1 MTSTGIANIL
11 MPTATVAN
19 AKQTS
24 AKDASGGDFRQMM
37 QMQKSSAIAPQ
48 VAQSADN
55 AGKIERAPQM
65 ENKRSDVPLAKQ
77 DDKGMVQTKDVGD
90 KTDAFAKDVKDAIK
104 DELDVTDEQ
113 IEKAMEDLGLQFLDL
128 TDQSNLAALV
138 AKLSGSEDSA
148 SLLVSD
154 AFPQIVL
161 KVNDLA
167 GGLEENLGI
176 SMQNLQEMVDSVT
189 TDFEEVEARAEWN
202 EPAGETEEPE
212 RTEETMQKTENV
224 KDSVVAEEVTEQ
236 VEIPKEESIKS
247 AKTDETDKLVTA
259 EVEDAT
265 TEKQTDQGQEDATD
279 QDTDAFLKQ
288 QTKTEIYPTQ
298 DLTPMQAESPI
309 TEFATH
315 MEPTVELPTGESV
328 SVQSIIDQIVEA
340 SRTTM
345 DGDKTTVEMLLHPE
359 GLGKVL
365 MEVTEENGQVK
376 AHIYTQN
383 EQVKEALENQMF
395 QLKEQ
400 MNQSQTKIQS
410 VEISV
415 GTHEFERNL
424 EAGQQEQEQG
434 QKGQDQ
440 RPRKL
445 RNLNMNDLDDL
456 QGLMTQEEELVAKM
470 MRERGNTL
478 NYTA

>member
-11 MPTATVAN
+11 MPTDTVAN

-24 AKDASGGDFRQMM
+24 VKDASGGDFRQMM

-48 VAQSADN
+48 VVQIADN

-65 ENKRSDVPLAKQ
+65 ENKRSDVSLAKQ
-77 DDKGMVQTKDVGD
+77 DDKGMAQTKDVKD

-138 AKLSGSEDSA
+138 TKLSGSEDSA

-167 GGLEENLGI
+167 GGLQEDLGI
-176 SMQNLQEMVDSVT
+176 SMEDLQQMAELVT
-189 TDFEEVEARAEWN
+189 TDVEEAGTTDN
-202 EPAGETEEPE
+202 LHEPAKATEG
-212 RTEETMQKTENV
+212 TEETMQKTEDV
-224 KDSVVAEEVTEQ
+224 KDTVVAEEATEQ
-236 VEIPKEESIKS
+236 VEIPTEETIEPT
-247 AKTDETDKLVTA
+247 KTDETDELVTA
-259 EVEDAT
+259 GSKDVT

-288 QTKTEIYPTQ
+288 QTKTEIHPTQ

-309 TEFATH
+309 TEFASH

-365 MEVTEENGQVK
+365 MEVTEENGQVR

-400 MNQSQTKIQS
+400 MNQSQTKVQS

-424 EAGQQEQEQG
+424 EAGQQNQEQG
-434 QKGQDQ
+434 QEGQNQ
-440 RPRKL
+440 RPKKM

-456 QGLMTQEEELVAKM
+456 QGLMTQEEELVTKM
-470 MRERGNTL
+470 MRDQGNTV

>member
-48 VAQSADN
+48 VVQSADN

-65 ENKRSDVPLAKQ
+65 ENKRSDVSLAKQ
-77 DDKGMVQTKDVGD
+77 DDKGMAQTKDVKD

-138 AKLSGSEDSA
+138 TKLSGSEDSA

-167 GGLEENLGI
+167 GGLQEDLGI
-176 SMQNLQEMVDSVT
+176 SMEDLQQMAELVT
-189 TDFEEVEARAEWN
+189 TDVEEAGTTDN
-202 EPAGETEEPE
+202 LHEPAKATEG
-212 RTEETMQKTENV
+212 TEETMQKTEDV
-224 KDSVVAEEVTEQ
+224 KDTVVAEEATEQ
-236 VEIPKEESIKS
+236 VEIPTEETIEPT
-247 AKTDETDKLVTA
+247 KTDETDELVTA
-259 EVEDAT
+259 GSKDVT

-288 QTKTEIYPTQ
+288 QTKTEIHPTQ

-309 TEFATH
+309 TEFASH

-365 MEVTEENGQVK
+365 MEVTEENGQVR

-400 MNQSQTKIQS
+400 MNQSQIKVQS

-424 EAGQQEQEQG
+424 EAGQQNQEQG
-434 QKGQDQ
+434 QEGQNQ
-440 RPRKL
+440 RPKKM

-456 QGLMTQEEELVAKM
+456 QGLMTQEEELVTKM
-470 MRERGNTL
+470 MRDQGNTV

>member
-1 MTSTGIANIL
+1 MTSTGIANVL

-48 VAQSADN
+48 VVQSADN

-65 ENKRSDVPLAKQ
+65 ENKRSDVSLAKQ
-77 DDKGMVQTKDVGD
+77 DDKGMVQTKDVKD

-138 AKLSGSEDSA
+138 TRLSGSEDSA

-167 GGLEENLGI
+167 GGLQEDLGI
-176 SMQNLQEMVDSVT
+176 SMEDLQKMAELVT
-189 TDFEEVEARAEWN
+189 TDVEE
-202 EPAGETEEPE
+202 AGTTDNLYESAKATEV
-212 RTEETMQKTENV
+212 TEETMQKTEDV
-224 KDSVVAEEVTEQ
+224 KDTVVAEEATEQ
-236 VEIPKEESIKS
+236 VEIPTEETIEPT
-247 AKTDETDKLVTA
+247 KTDETDELVTA
-259 EVEDAT
+259 GSKDVT

-288 QTKTEIYPTQ
+288 QTKTEIHPTQ

-309 TEFATH
+309 TEFASH

-365 MEVTEENGQVK
+365 MEVTEENGQVR

-400 MNQSQTKIQS
+400 MNQSQTKVQS

-424 EAGQQEQEQG
+424 EAGQQNQEQG
-434 QKGQDQ
+434 QEGQNQ
-440 RPRKL
+440 RPKKM

-456 QGLMTQEEELVAKM
+456 QGLMTQEEELVTKM
-470 MRERGNTL
+470 MRDQGNTV

>member
-48 VAQSADN
+48 VVQSADN

-65 ENKRSDVPLAKQ
+65 ENKRSDVSLAKQ
-77 DDKGMVQTKDVGD
+77 DDKGMAQTKDVKD

-128 TDQSNLAALV
+128 TDQSNLATLV
-138 AKLSGSEDSA
+138 TKLSGSEDSA

-167 GGLEENLGI
+167 GGLQEDLGI
-176 SMQNLQEMVDSVT
+176 SMEDLQQMAELVT
-189 TDFEEVEARAEWN
+189 TDVEEAGTTDN
-202 EPAGETEEPE
+202 LHEPAKATEG
-212 RTEETMQKTENV
+212 TEETMQKTEDV
-224 KDSVVAEEVTEQ
+224 KDTVVAEEATEQ
-236 VEIPKEESIKS
+236 VEIPTEETIEPT
-247 AKTDETDKLVTA
+247 KTDETDELVTA
-259 EVEDAT
+259 GSKDVT

-288 QTKTEIYPTQ
+288 QTKTEIHPTQ

-309 TEFATH
+309 TEFASH

-365 MEVTEENGQVK
+365 MEVTEENGQVR

-400 MNQSQTKIQS
+400 MNQSQTKVQS

-424 EAGQQEQEQG
+424 EAGQQNQEQG
-434 QKGQDQ
+434 QEGQNQ
-440 RPRKL
+440 RPKKM

-456 QGLMTQEEELVAKM
+456 QGLMTQEEELVTKM
-470 MRERGNTL
+470 MRDQGNTV

>member
-48 VAQSADN
+48 VVQSAGN

-65 ENKRSDVPLAKQ
+65 ENKRSDVSLAKQ
-77 DDKGMVQTKDVGD
+77 DDKGMAQTKDVKD
-90 KTDAFAKDVKDAIK
+90 KTDAFEKDVKDAIK
-104 DELDVTDEQ
+104 DELDVKDEQ

-138 AKLSGSEDSA
+138 TKLSGSEDSA

-167 GGLEENLGI
+167 GGLQEDLGI
-176 SMQNLQEMVDSVT
+176 SMEDLQKMAELVT
-189 TDFEEVEARAEWN
+189 TDVEE
-202 EPAGETEEPE
+202 AGTTDNLYESAKATEV
-212 RTEETMQKTENV
+212 TEETMQKTEDV
-224 KDSVVAEEVTEQ
+224 KDTVVAEEATEQ
-236 VEIPKEESIKS
+236 VEIPTEETIEPT
-247 AKTDETDKLVTA
+247 KTDETDELVTA
-259 EVEDAT
+259 GSKDVT

-288 QTKTEIYPTQ
+288 QTKTEIHPTQ

-309 TEFATH
+309 TEFASH

-365 MEVTEENGQVK
+365 MEVTEENGQVR

-400 MNQSQTKIQS
+400 MNQSQTKVQS

-424 EAGQQEQEQG
+424 EAGQQNQEQG
-434 QKGQDQ
+434 QEGQNQ
-440 RPRKL
+440 RPKKM

-456 QGLMTQEEELVAKM
+456 QGLMTQEEELVTKM
-470 MRERGNTL
+470 MRDQGNTV

>member
-1 MTSTGIANIL
+1 MTSTGIANVL
-11 MPTATVAN
+11 MPMATVAN

-48 VAQSADN
+48 VVQSADN

-65 ENKRSDVPLAKQ
+65 ENKRSDVSLAKQ
-77 DDKGMVQTKDVGD
+77 GDKGMAQTEDVKD

-138 AKLSGSEDSA
+138 TKLSGSEDSA

-167 GGLEENLGI
+167 GGLQEDLGI
-176 SMQNLQEMVDSVT
+176 SMEDLQQMAELVT
-189 TDFEEVEARAEWN
+189 TDVEEAGTTDN
-202 EPAGETEEPE
+202 LHEPAKATEG
-212 RTEETMQKTENV
+212 TEETMQKTEDV
-224 KDSVVAEEVTEQ
+224 KDTVVAEEATEQ
-236 VEIPKEESIKS
+236 VEIPTEDTIEPT
-247 AKTDETDKLVTA
+247 KTDETDELVT
-259 EVEDAT
+259 VGSKDVT

-288 QTKTEIYPTQ
+288 QTKTEIHPTQ

-309 TEFATH
+309 TEFASH

-400 MNQSQTKIQS
+400 MNQSQTKVQS

-424 EAGQQEQEQG
+424 EAGQQNQEQG
-434 QKGQDQ
+434 QEGQNQ
-440 RPRKL
+440 RPKKM

-456 QGLMTQEEELVAKM
+456 QGLMTQEEELVTKM
-470 MRERGNTL
+470 MRDQGNTV

>member
-1 MTSTGIANIL
+1 MTSTGIANVL
-11 MPTATVAN
+11 MPMATVAN

-48 VAQSADN
+48 VVQSADN

-65 ENKRSDVPLAKQ
+65 ENKRSDVSLAKQ
-77 DDKGMVQTKDVGD
+77 DDKGMAQTKDVKD

-138 AKLSGSEDSA
+138 TKLSGSEDSA

-167 GGLEENLGI
+167 GGLQEDLGI
-176 SMQNLQEMVDSVT
+176 SMEDLQQMAELVT
-189 TDFEEVEARAEWN
+189 TDVEE
-202 EPAGETEEPE
+202 AGTTDNLYESAKATEV
-212 RTEETMQKTENV
+212 TEETMQKTEDV
-224 KDSVVAEEVTEQ
+224 KDTVVAEEATEQ
-236 VEIPKEESIKS
+236 VEIPTEETIEPT
-247 AKTDETDKLVTA
+247 KTDETDELVTA
-259 EVEDAT
+259 GSKDVT
-265 TEKQTDQGQEDATD
+265 IEKQTDQGQEDATD

-288 QTKTEIYPTQ
+288 QTKTEIHPTQ

-309 TEFATH
+309 TEFASH

-400 MNQSQTKIQS
+400 MNQSQTKVQS

-424 EAGQQEQEQG
+424 EAGQQNQEQG
-434 QKGQDQ
+434 QEGQNQ
-440 RPRKL
+440 RPKKM

-456 QGLMTQEEELVAKM
+456 QGLMTQEEELVTKM
-470 MRERGNTL
+470 MRDQGNTV

>member
-48 VAQSADN
+48 VVQSADN

-65 ENKRSDVPLAKQ
+65 ENKRSDVSLAKQ
-77 DDKGMVQTKDVGD
+77 DDKGMTQTKDVKD

-138 AKLSGSEDSA
+138 TKLSGSEDSA

-167 GGLEENLGI
+167 GGLQEDLGI
-176 SMQNLQEMVDSVT
+176 SMEDLQQMAELVT
-189 TDFEEVEARAEWN
+189 TDVEEAGTTDN
-202 EPAGETEEPE
+202 LYEPAKATEG
-212 RTEETMQKTENV
+212 TEETMQKTEDV
-224 KDSVVAEEVTEQ
+224 KDTVVAEEATDQ
-236 VEIPKEESIKS
+236 VEISTEETIEPTK
-247 AKTDETDKLVTA
+247 KDETDELVTA
-259 EVEDAT
+259 GSKDVT

-288 QTKTEIYPTQ
+288 QTKTEIHPTQ

-309 TEFATH
+309 TEFASH
-315 MEPTVELPTGESV
+315 MEPTVELPTGESI

-400 MNQSQTKIQS
+400 MNQSQTKVQS

-424 EAGQQEQEQG
+424 EAGQQNQEQEEQN
-434 QKGQDQ
+434 Q
-440 RPRKL
+440 RPRKM

-456 QGLMTQEEELVAKM
+456 QGLMTQEEELVTKM
-470 MRERGNTL
+470 MRDQGNTV

>member
-48 VAQSADN
+48 VVQSADN

-65 ENKRSDVPLAKQ
+65 ENKRSDVSLAKQ
-77 DDKGMVQTKDVGD
+77 DDKGMAQTKDVKD

-138 AKLSGSEDSA
+138 TKLSGSEDSA

-167 GGLEENLGI
+167 GGLQEDLGI
-176 SMQNLQEMVDSVT
+176 SMEDLQQMAELVT
-189 TDFEEVEARAEWN
+189 TDVEEAGTTDN
-202 EPAGETEEPE
+202 LHEPAKATEG
-212 RTEETMQKTENV
+212 TEETMQKTEDV
-224 KDSVVAEEVTEQ
+224 KDTVVAEEATEQ
-236 VEIPKEESIKS
+236 VEIPTEETIEPT
-247 AKTDETDKLVTA
+247 KTDETDELVTA
-259 EVEDAT
+259 GSKDVT

-288 QTKTEIYPTQ
+288 QTKTEIHPTQ

-309 TEFATH
+309 TEFASH

-365 MEVTEENGQVK
+365 MEVTEENGQVR

-400 MNQSQTKIQS
+400 MNQSQTKVQS

-424 EAGQQEQEQG
+424 EAGQQNQEQEQEG
-434 QKGQDQ
+434 QNQ
-440 RPRKL
+440 RPKKM

-456 QGLMTQEEELVAKM
+456 QGLMTQEEELVTKM
-470 MRERGNTL
+470 MRDQGNTV

>member
-1 MTSTGIANIL
+1 MTSTGIANVL

-48 VAQSADN
+48 VVQSADN

-65 ENKRSDVPLAKQ
+65 ENKRSDVSLAKQ
-77 DDKGMVQTKDVGD
+77 DDKGMAQTKDIKD

-138 AKLSGSEDSA
+138 TKLSGSEDSA

-167 GGLEENLGI
+167 GGLQEDLGI
-176 SMQNLQEMVDSVT
+176 SMEDLQQMAELVT
-189 TDFEEVEARAEWN
+189 TDVEEAGTTDN
-202 EPAGETEEPE
+202 LHEPAKATEG
-212 RTEETMQKTENV
+212 TEETMQKTEDV
-224 KDSVVAEEVTEQ
+224 KDTVVAEEATEK
-236 VEIPKEESIKS
+236 VEIPTEETIEPT
-247 AKTDETDKLVTA
+247 KTDETDELVTA
-259 EVEDAT
+259 GSKDVT

-288 QTKTEIYPTQ
+288 QTKTEIHPTQ

-309 TEFATH
+309 TEFASH

-400 MNQSQTKIQS
+400 MNQSQTKVQS

-424 EAGQQEQEQG
+424 EAGQQNQEQG
-434 QKGQDQ
+434 QEGQNQ
-440 RPRKL
+440 RPKRM

-456 QGLMTQEEELVAKM
+456 QGLMTQEEELVTKM
-470 MRERGNTL
+470 MRDQGNTV

>member
-48 VAQSADN
+48 VVQSADN

-65 ENKRSDVPLAKQ
+65 ENKRSDVSLAKQ
-77 DDKGMVQTKDVGD
+77 DDKGMAQTKDVKD

-138 AKLSGSEDSA
+138 TKLSGSEDSA

-167 GGLEENLGI
+167 GGLQEDLGI
-176 SMQNLQEMVDSVT
+176 SMEDLQQMAELVT
-189 TDFEEVEARAEWN
+189 TDVEEAGTTDN
-202 EPAGETEEPE
+202 LHEPAKATEG
-212 RTEETMQKTENV
+212 TEETMQKTEDV
-224 KDSVVAEEVTEQ
+224 KDTVVAEEATEQ
-236 VEIPKEESIKS
+236 VEIPTEETIEPT
-247 AKTDETDKLVTA
+247 KTDETDELVA
-259 EVEDAT
+259 AGSKDVT

-288 QTKTEIYPTQ
+288 QTKTEIHPTQ

-309 TEFATH
+309 TEFASH

-365 MEVTEENGQVK
+365 MEVTEENGQVR

-400 MNQSQTKIQS
+400 MNQSQTKVQS

-424 EAGQQEQEQG
+424 EAGQQNQEQG
-434 QKGQDQ
+434 QEGQNQ
-440 RPRKL
+440 RPKKM

-456 QGLMTQEEELVAKM
+456 QGLMTQEEELVTKM
-470 MRERGNTL
+470 MRDQGNTV

>member
-48 VAQSADN
+48 VVQSADN

-65 ENKRSDVPLAKQ
+65 ENKRSDVSLAKQ
-77 DDKGMVQTKDVGD
+77 DDKGMAQTKDVKD

-128 TDQSNLAALV
+128 TDQSSLAALV
-138 AKLSGSEDSA
+138 TKLSGSEDSA

-167 GGLEENLGI
+167 GGLQEDLGI
-176 SMQNLQEMVDSVT
+176 SMEDLQQMAELVT
-189 TDFEEVEARAEWN
+189 TDVEEAGTTDN
-202 EPAGETEEPE
+202 LHEPAKATEG
-212 RTEETMQKTENV
+212 TEETMQKTEDV
-224 KDSVVAEEVTEQ
+224 KDTVVAEEATEQ
-236 VEIPKEESIKS
+236 VEIPTEETIEPT
-247 AKTDETDKLVTA
+247 KTDETDELVTA
-259 EVEDAT
+259 GSKDVT

-288 QTKTEIYPTQ
+288 QTKTEIHPTQ

-309 TEFATH
+309 TEFASH

-365 MEVTEENGQVK
+365 MEVTEENGQVR

-400 MNQSQTKIQS
+400 MNQSQTKVQS

-424 EAGQQEQEQG
+424 EAGQQNQEQG
-434 QKGQDQ
+434 QEGQNQ
-440 RPRKL
+440 RPKKM

-456 QGLMTQEEELVAKM
+456 QGLMTQEEELVTKM
-470 MRERGNTL
+470 MRDQGNTV

>member
-37 QMQKSSAIAPQ
+37 QMQKSSAMAPQ
-48 VAQSADN
+48 VVQSADN
-55 AGKIERAPQM
+55 AGKIGRAPQM
-65 ENKRSDVPLAKQ
+65 ENKRSDVSLAKQ
-77 DDKGMVQTKDVGD
+77 DDKSITQTKDVKD

-138 AKLSGSEDSA
+138 TKLSGSEDSA

-167 GGLEENLGI
+167 GGLQEDLGI
-176 SMQNLQEMVDSVT
+176 SMEDLQQMAELVT
-189 TDFEEVEARAEWN
+189 TDVEEAGTTDN
-202 EPAGETEEPE
+202 LYEPAKATEG
-212 RTEETMQKTENV
+212 TEETMQKTEDV
-224 KDSVVAEEVTEQ
+224 KDTVVAEEATDQ
-236 VEIPKEESIKS
+236 VEIPTEETIEPTK
-247 AKTDETDKLVTA
+247 KDETDELVTA
-259 EVEDAT
+259 GSKDVT

-288 QTKTEIYPTQ
+288 QTKTEIHPTQ

-309 TEFATH
+309 TEFASH

-400 MNQSQTKIQS
+400 MNQSQTKVQS

-424 EAGQQEQEQG
+424 EAGQQNQEQEEQN
-434 QKGQDQ
+434 Q
-440 RPRKL
+440 RPRKM

-456 QGLMTQEEELVAKM
+456 QGLMTQEEELVTKM
-470 MRERGNTL
+470 MRDQGNTV

>member
-48 VAQSADN
+48 VVQSADN

-65 ENKRSDVPLAKQ
+65 ENKRSDVSLAKQ
-77 DDKGMVQTKDVGD
+77 DDKGMVQTKDVKD

-138 AKLSGSEDSA
+138 TKLSGSEDSA

-167 GGLEENLGI
+167 GGLQEDLGI
-176 SMQNLQEMVDSVT
+176 SMEDLQQMAELVT
-189 TDFEEVEARAEWN
+189 TDVEEAGTTDN
-202 EPAGETEEPE
+202 LHEPAKATEG
-212 RTEETMQKTENV
+212 TEETMQKTEDV
-224 KDSVVAEEVTEQ
+224 KDTVVAEEATEQ
-236 VEIPKEESIKS
+236 VEIPTEETIEPT
-247 AKTDETDKLVTA
+247 KTDETDELVTA
-259 EVEDAT
+259 GSKDVT

-288 QTKTEIYPTQ
+288 QTKTEIHPTK

-309 TEFATH
+309 TAFASH
-315 MEPTVELPTGESV
+315 MEPTVELPTGEYV

-345 DGDKTTVEMLLHPE
+345 EGDKTTVEMLLHPE

-400 MNQSQTKIQS
+400 MNQSQTKVQS

-424 EAGQQEQEQG
+424 EAGQQNQEQG
-434 QKGQDQ
+434 QEGQNQ
-440 RPRKL
+440 RPKKM

-456 QGLMTQEEELVAKM
+456 QGLMTQEEELVTKM
-470 MRERGNTL
+470 MRDQGNTV

>member
-48 VAQSADN
+48 VVQSAGN

-65 ENKRSDVPLAKQ
+65 ENKRSDVSLAKQ
-77 DDKGMVQTKDVGD
+77 DDKGMAQTKDVKD

-138 AKLSGSEDSA
+138 TKLSGSEDSA

-167 GGLEENLGI
+167 GGLQEDLGI
-176 SMQNLQEMVDSVT
+176 SMEDLQQMAELVT
-189 TDFEEVEARAEWN
+189 TDVEEAGTTDN
-202 EPAGETEEPE
+202 LHEPAKATEG
-212 RTEETMQKTENV
+212 TEETMQKTEDV
-224 KDSVVAEEVTEQ
+224 KDTVVAEEATEQ
-236 VEIPKEESIKS
+236 VEIPTEETIEPT
-247 AKTDETDKLVTA
+247 KTDETDELVTA
-259 EVEDAT
+259 GSKDVT

-288 QTKTEIYPTQ
+288 QTKTEIHPTQ

-309 TEFATH
+309 TEFASH

-345 DGDKTTVEMLLHPE
+345 EGDKTTVEMLLHPE

-365 MEVTEENGQVK
+365 MEVTEENGQVR

-400 MNQSQTKIQS
+400 MNQSQTKVQS

-424 EAGQQEQEQG
+424 EAGQQNQEQG
-434 QKGQDQ
+434 QEGQNQ
-440 RPRKL
+440 RPKKM

-456 QGLMTQEEELVAKM
+456 QGLMTQEEELVTKM
-470 MRERGNTL
+470 MRDQGNTV

>member
-37 QMQKSSAIAPQ
+37 QMQKSSAIASQ
-48 VAQSADN
+48 VVQSADN

-65 ENKRSDVPLAKQ
+65 ENKRSDVSLAKQ
-77 DDKGMVQTKDVGD
+77 DDKGMAQTKDVKD

-138 AKLSGSEDSA
+138 TKLSGSEDSA

-167 GGLEENLGI
+167 GGLQEDLGI
-176 SMQNLQEMVDSVT
+176 SMEDLQQMAELVT
-189 TDFEEVEARAEWN
+189 TDVEEAGTTDN
-202 EPAGETEEPE
+202 LHEPAKATEG
-212 RTEETMQKTENV
+212 TEETMQKTEDV
-224 KDSVVAEEVTEQ
+224 KDTVVAEEATEQ
-236 VEIPKEESIKS
+236 VEIPTEETIEPT
-247 AKTDETDKLVTA
+247 KTDETDELVTA
-259 EVEDAT
+259 GSKDVT

-288 QTKTEIYPTQ
+288 QTKTEIHPTQ

-309 TEFATH
+309 TEFASH

-365 MEVTEENGQVK
+365 MEVTEENGQVR

-400 MNQSQTKIQS
+400 MNQSQTKVQS

-424 EAGQQEQEQG
+424 EAGQQNQEQG
-434 QKGQDQ
+434 QEGQNQ
-440 RPRKL
+440 RPKKM

-456 QGLMTQEEELVAKM
+456 QGLMTQEEELVTKM
-470 MRERGNTL
+470 MRDQGNTV

>member
-48 VAQSADN
+48 VVQSADN

-65 ENKRSDVPLAKQ
+65 ENKRSDVSLAKQ
-77 DDKGMVQTKDVGD
+77 DDKGMAQTKDIKD

-138 AKLSGSEDSA
+138 TKLSGSEDSA

-167 GGLEENLGI
+167 GGLQEDLGI
-176 SMQNLQEMVDSVT
+176 SMEDLQQMAELVT
-189 TDFEEVEARAEWN
+189 TDVEEAGTTDN
-202 EPAGETEEPE
+202 LHEPAKATEG
-212 RTEETMQKTENV
+212 TEETMQKTEDV
-224 KDSVVAEEVTEQ
+224 KDTVVAEEATEQ
-236 VEIPKEESIKS
+236 VEIPTEETIEPT
-247 AKTDETDKLVTA
+247 KTDETDELVTA
-259 EVEDAT
+259 GSKDVT

-288 QTKTEIYPTQ
+288 QTKTEIHPTQ

-309 TEFATH
+309 TEFASH

-365 MEVTEENGQVK
+365 MEVTEENGQVR

-400 MNQSQTKIQS
+400 MNQSQTKVQS

-424 EAGQQEQEQG
+424 EAGQQNQEQG
-434 QKGQDQ
+434 QEGQNQ
-440 RPRKL
+440 RPKKM

-456 QGLMTQEEELVAKM
+456 QGLMTQEEELVTKM
-470 MRERGNTL
+470 MRDQGNTV

>member
-48 VAQSADN
+48 VVQSADN

-65 ENKRSDVPLAKQ
+65 ENKRSDVSLAKQ
-77 DDKGMVQTKDVGD
+77 DDKGMAQTKDVKD

-138 AKLSGSEDSA
+138 TKLSGSENSA

-167 GGLEENLGI
+167 GGLQEDLGI
-176 SMQNLQEMVDSVT
+176 SMEDLQQMAELVT
-189 TDFEEVEARAEWN
+189 TDVEEAGTTDN
-202 EPAGETEEPE
+202 LHEPAKATEG
-212 RTEETMQKTENV
+212 TEETMQKTEDV
-224 KDSVVAEEVTEQ
+224 KDTVVAEEATEQ
-236 VEIPKEESIKS
+236 VEIPTEETIEPT
-247 AKTDETDKLVTA
+247 KTDETDELVTA
-259 EVEDAT
+259 GSKDVT

-288 QTKTEIYPTQ
+288 QTKTEIHPTQ

-309 TEFATH
+309 TEFASH

-365 MEVTEENGQVK
+365 MEVTEENGQVR

-400 MNQSQTKIQS
+400 MNQSQTKVQS

-424 EAGQQEQEQG
+424 EAGQQNQEQG
-434 QKGQDQ
+434 QEGQNQ
-440 RPRKL
+440 RPKKM

-456 QGLMTQEEELVAKM
+456 QGLMTQEEELVTKM
-470 MRERGNTL
+470 MRDQGNTV

>member
-48 VAQSADN
+48 VVQSADN
-55 AGKIERAPQM
+55 AGKIESAPQM
-65 ENKRSDVPLAKQ
+65 ENKRSDVSLAKQ
-77 DDKGMVQTKDVGD
+77 DDKGMAQTKDVKD

-138 AKLSGSEDSA
+138 TKLSGSEDSA

-167 GGLEENLGI
+167 GGLQEDLGI
-176 SMQNLQEMVDSVT
+176 SMEDLQQMAELVT
-189 TDFEEVEARAEWN
+189 TDVEEAGTTDN
-202 EPAGETEEPE
+202 LHEPAKATEG
-212 RTEETMQKTENV
+212 TEETMQKTEDV
-224 KDSVVAEEVTEQ
+224 KDTVVAEEATEQ
-236 VEIPKEESIKS
+236 VEIPTEETIEPT
-247 AKTDETDKLVTA
+247 KTDETDELVTA
-259 EVEDAT
+259 GSKDVT

-288 QTKTEIYPTQ
+288 QTKTEIHPTQ

-309 TEFATH
+309 TEFASH

-365 MEVTEENGQVK
+365 MEVTEENGQVR

-400 MNQSQTKIQS
+400 MNQSQTKVQS

-424 EAGQQEQEQG
+424 EAGQQNQEQG
-434 QKGQDQ
+434 QEGQNQ
-440 RPRKL
+440 RPKKM

-456 QGLMTQEEELVAKM
+456 QGLMTQEEELVTKM
-470 MRERGNTL
+470 MRDQGNTV

>member
-48 VAQSADN
+48 VVQSADN

-65 ENKRSDVPLAKQ
+65 ENKRSDVSLAKQ
-77 DDKGMVQTKDVGD
+77 DDKGMAQTKDVKD

-138 AKLSGSEDSA
+138 TKLSGSEDSA

-167 GGLEENLGI
+167 GGLQEDLGI
-176 SMQNLQEMVDSVT
+176 SMEDLQKMAELVT
-189 TDFEEVEARAEWN
+189 TDVEE
-202 EPAGETEEPE
+202 AGTTDNLYESAKATEV
-212 RTEETMQKTENV
+212 TEETMQKTEDV
-224 KDSVVAEEVTEQ
+224 KDTVVAEE
-236 VEIPKEESIKS
+236 
-247 AKTDETDKLVTA
+247 A
-259 EVEDAT
+259 
-265 TEKQTDQGQEDATD
+265 TDQGQEDATD

-288 QTKTEIYPTQ
+288 QTKTEIHPTQ

-309 TEFATH
+309 TEFASH

-400 MNQSQTKIQS
+400 MNQSQTKVQS

-424 EAGQQEQEQG
+424 EAGQQNQEQG
-434 QKGQDQ
+434 QEGQNQ
-440 RPRKL
+440 RPKKM

-456 QGLMTQEEELVAKM
+456 QGLMTQEEELVTKM
-470 MRERGNTL
+470 MRDQGNTV

>member
-48 VAQSADN
+48 VVQSAGN

-65 ENKRSDVPLAKQ
+65 ENKRSDVSLAKQ
-77 DDKGMVQTKDVGD
+77 DDKGMAQTKDVKD

-138 AKLSGSEDSA
+138 TKLSGSEDSA

-167 GGLEENLGI
+167 GGLQEDLGI
-176 SMQNLQEMVDSVT
+176 SMEDLQQMAELVT
-189 TDFEEVEARAEWN
+189 TDVEEAGTTDN
-202 EPAGETEEPE
+202 LHEPAKATEG
-212 RTEETMQKTENV
+212 TEETMQKTENV
-224 KDSVVAEEVTEQ
+224 KDTVVAEEATEQ
-236 VEIPKEESIKS
+236 VEIPTEDTIEPT
-247 AKTDETDKLVTA
+247 KTDETDELVTA
-259 EVEDAT
+259 GSKDVT

-288 QTKTEIYPTQ
+288 QTKTEIHPTQ

-309 TEFATH
+309 TEFASH

-400 MNQSQTKIQS
+400 MNQSQTKVQS

-424 EAGQQEQEQG
+424 EAGQQDQEQG
-434 QKGQDQ
+434 QEGQNQ
-440 RPRKL
+440 RPKKM

-456 QGLMTQEEELVAKM
+456 QGLMTQEEELVTKM
-470 MRERGNTL
+470 MRDQGNTV

>member
-1 MTSTGIANIL
+1 MTSTGIANVL

-48 VAQSADN
+48 VVQSADN

-65 ENKRSDVPLAKQ
+65 ENKRSDVSLAKQ
-77 DDKGMVQTKDVGD
+77 DDKGMAQTKDVKD

-138 AKLSGSEDSA
+138 TKLSGSEDSA

-167 GGLEENLGI
+167 GGLQEDLGI
-176 SMQNLQEMVDSVT
+176 SMEDLQQMAELVT
-189 TDFEEVEARAEWN
+189 TDVEEAGTTDN
-202 EPAGETEEPE
+202 LHEPAKATEG
-212 RTEETMQKTENV
+212 TEETMQKTEDV
-224 KDSVVAEEVTEQ
+224 KDTVVAEEATEQ
-236 VEIPKEESIKS
+236 VEIPTEETIEPT
-247 AKTDETDKLVTA
+247 KTDETDELVTA
-259 EVEDAT
+259 GSKDVT

-288 QTKTEIYPTQ
+288 QTKTEIHPTQ

-309 TEFATH
+309 TEFASH

-400 MNQSQTKIQS
+400 MNQSQTKVQS

-424 EAGQQEQEQG
+424 EAGQQNQEQG
-434 QKGQDQ
+434 QEGQNQ
-440 RPRKL
+440 RPKKM

-456 QGLMTQEEELVAKM
+456 QGLMTQEEELVTKM
-470 MRERGNTL
+470 MRDQGNTV

>member
-48 VAQSADN
+48 VVQSAGN

-65 ENKRSDVPLAKQ
+65 ENKRSDVSLAKQ
-77 DDKGMVQTKDVGD
+77 DDKGMAQTKDVKD

-138 AKLSGSEDSA
+138 TKLSGSEDSA

-167 GGLEENLGI
+167 GGLQEDLGI
-176 SMQNLQEMVDSVT
+176 SMEDLQQMAELVT
-189 TDFEEVEARAEWN
+189 TDVEEAGTTDN
-202 EPAGETEEPE
+202 LHEPAKATEG
-212 RTEETMQKTENV
+212 TEETMQKTEDV
-224 KDSVVAEEVTEQ
+224 KDTVVAEE
-236 VEIPKEESIKS
+236 
-247 AKTDETDKLVTA
+247 A
-259 EVEDAT
+259 

-288 QTKTEIYPTQ
+288 QTKTEIHPTQ

-309 TEFATH
+309 TEFASH

-400 MNQSQTKIQS
+400 MNQSQTKVQS

-424 EAGQQEQEQG
+424 EAGQQNQEQG
-434 QKGQDQ
+434 QEGQNQ
-440 RPRKL
+440 RPKRM

-456 QGLMTQEEELVAKM
+456 QGLMTQEEELVTKM
-470 MRERGNTL
+470 MRDQGNTV

>member
-48 VAQSADN
+48 VVQSADN

-65 ENKRSDVPLAKQ
+65 ENKRSDVSLAKQ
-77 DDKGMVQTKDVGD
+77 DDKGMAQTKDVKD

-138 AKLSGSEDSA
+138 TKLSGSEDSA

-167 GGLEENLGI
+167 GGLQEDLGI
-176 SMQNLQEMVDSVT
+176 SMEDLQQMAELVT
-189 TDFEEVEARAEWN
+189 TDVEEAGTTDN
-202 EPAGETEEPE
+202 LHEPAKATEG
-212 RTEETMQKTENV
+212 TEETMQKTEDV
-224 KDSVVAEEVTEQ
+224 KDTVVAEEATEQ
-236 VEIPKEESIKS
+236 VEIPTEETIEPT
-247 AKTDETDKLVTA
+247 KTDETDELVTA
-259 EVEDAT
+259 GSKDVT

-288 QTKTEIYPTQ
+288 QTKTEIHPTQ
-298 DLTPMQAESPI
+298 NLTPMQAESPI
-309 TEFATH
+309 TEFASH

-365 MEVTEENGQVK
+365 MEVTEENGQVR

-400 MNQSQTKIQS
+400 MNQSQTKVQS

-424 EAGQQEQEQG
+424 EAGQQNQEQG
-434 QKGQDQ
+434 QEGQNQ
-440 RPRKL
+440 RPKKM

-456 QGLMTQEEELVAKM
+456 QGLMTQEEELVTKM
-470 MRERGNTL
+470 MRDQGNTV

>member
-48 VAQSADN
+48 VVQSADN

-65 ENKRSDVPLAKQ
+65 ENKRSDVSLAKQ
-77 DDKGMVQTKDVGD
+77 DDKSITQTKDVKD

-138 AKLSGSEDSA
+138 TKLSGSEDSA

-167 GGLEENLGI
+167 GGLQEDLGI
-176 SMQNLQEMVDSVT
+176 SMEDLQQMAELVT
-189 TDFEEVEARAEWN
+189 TDVEEAGTTDN
-202 EPAGETEEPE
+202 LYEPAKATEG
-212 RTEETMQKTENV
+212 TEETMQKTEDV
-224 KDSVVAEEVTEQ
+224 KDTVVAEEATDQ
-236 VEIPKEESIKS
+236 VEISTEETIEPTK
-247 AKTDETDKLVTA
+247 KDETDELVTA
-259 EVEDAT
+259 GSKDVT

-288 QTKTEIYPTQ
+288 QTKTEIHPTQ

-309 TEFATH
+309 TEFASH

-400 MNQSQTKIQS
+400 MNQSQTKVQS

-424 EAGQQEQEQG
+424 EQNAGSGEEQQEEAQEKNQTS
-434 QKGQDQ
+434 
-440 RPRKL
+440 RRSL
-445 RNLNMNDLDDL
+445 RMDGFDDPDLTLSD
-456 QGLMTQEEELVAKM
+456 EEALIAQM
-470 MRERGNTL
+470 MKDNGNSVDF
-478 NYTA
+478 TA

>member
-48 VAQSADN
+48 VVQSADN

-65 ENKRSDVPLAKQ
+65 ENKRSDVSLAKQ
-77 DDKGMVQTKDVGD
+77 DDKGMAQTKDVKD

-138 AKLSGSEDSA
+138 TKLSGSEDSA

-167 GGLEENLGI
+167 GGLQEDLGI
-176 SMQNLQEMVDSVT
+176 SMEDLQQMAELVT
-189 TDFEEVEARAEWN
+189 TDVEEAGTTDN
-202 EPAGETEEPE
+202 LHEPAKATEG
-212 RTEETMQKTENV
+212 TEETMQKTEDV
-224 KDSVVAEEVTEQ
+224 KDTVVAEEATEQ
-236 VEIPKEESIKS
+236 VEIPTEETIEPT
-247 AKTDETDKLVTA
+247 KTDETDELVTA
-259 EVEDAT
+259 GSKDVT

-279 QDTDAFLKQ
+279 QDIDAFLKQ
-288 QTKTEIYPTQ
+288 QTKTEIHPTQ

-309 TEFATH
+309 TEFASH

-365 MEVTEENGQVK
+365 MEVTEENGQVR

-400 MNQSQTKIQS
+400 MNQSQTKVQS

-424 EAGQQEQEQG
+424 EAGQQNQEQG
-434 QKGQDQ
+434 QEGQNQ
-440 RPRKL
+440 RPKKM

-456 QGLMTQEEELVAKM
+456 QGLMTQEEELVTKM
-470 MRERGNTL
+470 MRDQGNTV

>member
-1 MTSTGIANIL
+1 MTSTEIANIL

-48 VAQSADN
+48 VVQSADN

-65 ENKRSDVPLAKQ
+65 ENKRSDVSLAKQ
-77 DDKGMVQTKDVGD
+77 DDKGMAQTKDVKD

-138 AKLSGSEDSA
+138 TKLSGSEDSA

-167 GGLEENLGI
+167 GGLQEDLGI
-176 SMQNLQEMVDSVT
+176 SMEDLQQMAELVT
-189 TDFEEVEARAEWN
+189 TDVEEAGTTDN
-202 EPAGETEEPE
+202 LHEPAKATEG
-212 RTEETMQKTENV
+212 TEETMQKTEDV
-224 KDSVVAEEVTEQ
+224 KDTVVAEEATEQ
-236 VEIPKEESIKS
+236 VEIPTEETIEPT
-247 AKTDETDKLVTA
+247 KTDETDELVTA
-259 EVEDAT
+259 GSKDVT

-288 QTKTEIYPTQ
+288 QTKTEIHPTQ

-309 TEFATH
+309 TEFASH

-365 MEVTEENGQVK
+365 MEVTEENGQVR

-400 MNQSQTKIQS
+400 MNQSQTKVQS

-424 EAGQQEQEQG
+424 EAGQQNQEQG
-434 QKGQDQ
+434 QEGQNQ
-440 RPRKL
+440 RPKEM

-456 QGLMTQEEELVAKM
+456 QGLMTQEEELVTKM
-470 MRERGNTL
+470 MRDQGNTV

>member
-48 VAQSADN
+48 VVQSADN

-65 ENKRSDVPLAKQ
+65 ENKRSDVSLAKQ
-77 DDKGMVQTKDVGD
+77 DDKGMAQTKDVKD

-138 AKLSGSEDSA
+138 TKLSGSEDSA

-167 GGLEENLGI
+167 GGLQEDLGI
-176 SMQNLQEMVDSVT
+176 SMEDLQQMAELVT
-189 TDFEEVEARAEWN
+189 TDVEEAGTTDN
-202 EPAGETEEPE
+202 LHEPAKATEG
-212 RTEETMQKTENV
+212 TEETMQKTEDV
-224 KDSVVAEEVTEQ
+224 KDTVVAEEATEQ
-236 VEIPKEESIKS
+236 VEIPTEETIEPT
-247 AKTDETDKLVTA
+247 KTDETDELVTA
-259 EVEDAT
+259 GSKDVT

-288 QTKTEIYPTQ
+288 QTKTEIHPTQ

-309 TEFATH
+309 TEFASH

-365 MEVTEENGQVK
+365 MEVTEENGQVR

-400 MNQSQTKIQS
+400 MNQSQTKVQS

-424 EAGQQEQEQG
+424 EAGQQNQEQG
-434 QKGQDQ
+434 QEGQNQ
-440 RPRKL
+440 RPKKM
-445 RNLNMNDLDDL
+445 RNLNMKDLDDL
-456 QGLMTQEEELVAKM
+456 QGLMTQEEELVTKM
-470 MRERGNTL
+470 MRDQGNTV

>member
-48 VAQSADN
+48 VVQSADN

-65 ENKRSDVPLAKQ
+65 ENKRSDVSLAKQ
-77 DDKGMVQTKDVGD
+77 DDKGMAQTKDIKD

-138 AKLSGSEDSA
+138 TKLSGSEDSA

-167 GGLEENLGI
+167 GGLQEDLGI
-176 SMQNLQEMVDSVT
+176 SMEDLQQMAELVT
-189 TDFEEVEARAEWN
+189 TDVEEAGTTDN
-202 EPAGETEEPE
+202 LHEPAKATEG
-212 RTEETMQKTENV
+212 TEETMQKTEDV
-224 KDSVVAEEVTEQ
+224 KDTVVAEEATEQ
-236 VEIPKEESIKS
+236 VEIPTEETIEPT
-247 AKTDETDKLVTA
+247 KTDETDELVTA
-259 EVEDAT
+259 GSKDVT
-265 TEKQTDQGQEDATD
+265 IEKQTDQGQEDATD

-288 QTKTEIYPTQ
+288 QTKTEIHPTQ

-309 TEFATH
+309 TEFASH

-365 MEVTEENGQVK
+365 MEVTEENGQVR

-400 MNQSQTKIQS
+400 MNQSQTKVQS

-424 EAGQQEQEQG
+424 EAGQQDQEQG
-434 QKGQDQ
+434 QEGQNQ
-440 RPRKL
+440 RPKKM

-456 QGLMTQEEELVAKM
+456 QGLMTQEEELVTKM
-470 MRERGNTL
+470 MRDQGNTV

>member
-48 VAQSADN
+48 VVQSAGN

-65 ENKRSDVPLAKQ
+65 ENKRSDVSLAKQ
-77 DDKGMVQTKDVGD
+77 DDKGMAQTKDVKD

-138 AKLSGSEDSA
+138 TKLSGSEDSA

-167 GGLEENLGI
+167 GGLQEDLGI
-176 SMQNLQEMVDSVT
+176 SMEDLQQMAELVT
-189 TDFEEVEARAEWN
+189 TDVEEAGTTDN
-202 EPAGETEEPE
+202 LHEPAKATEG
-212 RTEETMQKTENV
+212 TEETMQKTENV
-224 KDSVVAEEVTEQ
+224 KDTVVAEEATEQ
-236 VEIPKEESIKS
+236 VEIPTEDTIEPT
-247 AKTDETDKLVTA
+247 KTDETDELVTA
-259 EVEDAT
+259 GSKDVT

-288 QTKTEIYPTQ
+288 QTKTEIHPTQ

-309 TEFATH
+309 TEFASH

-345 DGDKTTVEMLLHPE
+345 EGDKTTVEMLLHPE

-400 MNQSQTKIQS
+400 MNQSQTKVQS

-424 EAGQQEQEQG
+424 EAGQQDQEQG
-434 QKGQDQ
+434 QEGQNQ
-440 RPRKL
+440 RPKKM

-456 QGLMTQEEELVAKM
+456 QGLMTQEEELVTKM
-470 MRERGNTL
+470 MRDQGNTV

>member
-48 VAQSADN
+48 VVQSADN
-55 AGKIERAPQM
+55 AVKIERAPQM
-65 ENKRSDVPLAKQ
+65 ENKRSDVSLAKQ
-77 DDKGMVQTKDVGD
+77 DDKGMAQTKDVKD

-138 AKLSGSEDSA
+138 TKLSGSEDSA

-167 GGLEENLGI
+167 GGLQEDLGI
-176 SMQNLQEMVDSVT
+176 SMEDLQQMAELVT
-189 TDFEEVEARAEWN
+189 TDVEEAGTTDN
-202 EPAGETEEPE
+202 LHEPAKATEG
-212 RTEETMQKTENV
+212 TEETMQKTEDV
-224 KDSVVAEEVTEQ
+224 KDTVVAEEATEQ
-236 VEIPKEESIKS
+236 VEIPTEETIEPT
-247 AKTDETDKLVTA
+247 KTDETDELVTA
-259 EVEDAT
+259 GSKDVT

-288 QTKTEIYPTQ
+288 QTKTEIHPTQ

-309 TEFATH
+309 TEFASH

-365 MEVTEENGQVK
+365 MEVTEENGQVR

-400 MNQSQTKIQS
+400 MNQSQTKVQS

-424 EAGQQEQEQG
+424 EAGQQNQEQG
-434 QKGQDQ
+434 QEGQNQ
-440 RPRKL
+440 RPKKM

-456 QGLMTQEEELVAKM
+456 QGLMTQEEELVTKM
-470 MRERGNTL
+470 MRDQGNTV

>member
-48 VAQSADN
+48 VVQSADN

-65 ENKRSDVPLAKQ
+65 ENKRSDVSLAKQ
-77 DDKGMVQTKDVGD
+77 DDKGMAQTKDVKD

-138 AKLSGSEDSA
+138 TKLSGSEDSA

-167 GGLEENLGI
+167 GGLQEDLGI
-176 SMQNLQEMVDSVT
+176 SMEDLQQMAELVT
-189 TDFEEVEARAEWN
+189 TDVEEAGTTDN
-202 EPAGETEEPE
+202 LHEPAKATEG
-212 RTEETMQKTENV
+212 TEETMQKTEDV
-224 KDSVVAEEVTEQ
+224 KDTVVAEEATEQ
-236 VEIPKEESIKS
+236 VEIPTEETIEPT
-247 AKTDETDKLVTA
+247 KTDETDELVTA
-259 EVEDAT
+259 GSKDVT

-288 QTKTEIYPTQ
+288 QTKTEIHPTQ

-309 TEFATH
+309 TEFASH

-365 MEVTEENGQVK
+365 MEVTEENGQVR

-383 EQVKEALENQMF
+383 EQVKESLENQMF

-400 MNQSQTKIQS
+400 MNQSQTKVQS

-424 EAGQQEQEQG
+424 EAGQQNQEQG
-434 QKGQDQ
+434 QEGQNQ
-440 RPRKL
+440 RPKKM

-456 QGLMTQEEELVAKM
+456 QGLMTQEEELVTKM
-470 MRERGNTL
+470 MRDQGNTV

>member
-48 VAQSADN
+48 VVQSAGN

-65 ENKRSDVPLAKQ
+65 ENKRSDVSLAKQ
-77 DDKGMVQTKDVGD
+77 DDKGMAQTKDVKD

-138 AKLSGSEDSA
+138 TKLSGSEDSA

-167 GGLEENLGI
+167 GGLQEDLGI
-176 SMQNLQEMVDSVT
+176 SMEDLQQMAELVT
-189 TDFEEVEARAEWN
+189 TDVEEAGTTDN
-202 EPAGETEEPE
+202 LHEPAKATEG
-212 RTEETMQKTENV
+212 TEETMQKTEDV
-224 KDSVVAEEVTEQ
+224 KDTVVAEEATEK
-236 VEIPKEESIKS
+236 VEIPTEETIEPT
-247 AKTDETDKLVTA
+247 KTDETDELVTA
-259 EVEDAT
+259 GSKDVT

-288 QTKTEIYPTQ
+288 QTKTEIHPTQ

-309 TEFATH
+309 TEFVSH

-400 MNQSQTKIQS
+400 MNQSQTKVQS

-424 EAGQQEQEQG
+424 EAGQQNQEQG
-434 QKGQDQ
+434 QEGQNQ
-440 RPRKL
+440 RPKRM

-456 QGLMTQEEELVAKM
+456 QGLMTQEEELVTKM
-470 MRERGNTL
+470 MRDQGNTV

>member
-48 VAQSADN
+48 VVQSADN

-65 ENKRSDVPLAKQ
+65 ENKRSDVSLAKQ
-77 DDKGMVQTKDVGD
+77 DDKGMAQTKDVKD

-138 AKLSGSEDSA
+138 IKLSGSEDSA

-167 GGLEENLGI
+167 GGLQEDLGI
-176 SMQNLQEMVDSVT
+176 SMEDLQQMAELVT
-189 TDFEEVEARAEWN
+189 TDVEEAGTTDN
-202 EPAGETEEPE
+202 LHEPAKATEG
-212 RTEETMQKTENV
+212 TEETMQKTEDV
-224 KDSVVAEEVTEQ
+224 KDTVVAEEATEQ
-236 VEIPKEESIKS
+236 VEIPTEETIEPT
-247 AKTDETDKLVTA
+247 KTDETDELVTA
-259 EVEDAT
+259 GSKDVT

-288 QTKTEIYPTQ
+288 QTKTEIHPTQ

-309 TEFATH
+309 TEFASH

-365 MEVTEENGQVK
+365 MEVTEENGQVR

-400 MNQSQTKIQS
+400 MNQSQTKVQS

-424 EAGQQEQEQG
+424 EAGQQNQEQG
-434 QKGQDQ
+434 QEGQNQ
-440 RPRKL
+440 RPKKM

-456 QGLMTQEEELVAKM
+456 QGLMTQEEELVTKM
-470 MRERGNTL
+470 MRDQGNTV

>member
-48 VAQSADN
+48 VVQSAGN

-65 ENKRSDVPLAKQ
+65 ENKRSDVSLAKQ
-77 DDKGMVQTKDVGD
+77 DDKGMAQTKDVKD

-138 AKLSGSEDSA
+138 TKLSGSEDSA

-167 GGLEENLGI
+167 GGLQEDLGI
-176 SMQNLQEMVDSVT
+176 SMEDLQQMAELVT
-189 TDFEEVEARAEWN
+189 TDVEEAGTTDN
-202 EPAGETEEPE
+202 LHEPAKATEG
-212 RTEETMQKTENV
+212 TEETMQKTEDV
-224 KDSVVAEEVTEQ
+224 KDTVVAEEATEQ
-236 VEIPKEESIKS
+236 VEIPTEETIEPT
-247 AKTDETDKLVTA
+247 KTDETDELVTA
-259 EVEDAT
+259 GSKDVT

-288 QTKTEIYPTQ
+288 QTKTEIHPTQ

-309 TEFATH
+309 TEFASH

-365 MEVTEENGQVK
+365 MEVTEENGQVR

-400 MNQSQTKIQS
+400 MNQSQTKVQS

-424 EAGQQEQEQG
+424 EAGQQNQEQG
-434 QKGQDQ
+434 QEGQNQ
-440 RPRKL
+440 RPKKM

-456 QGLMTQEEELVAKM
+456 QGLMTQEEELVTKM
-470 MRERGNTL
+470 MRDQGNTV

>member
-48 VAQSADN
+48 VVQSVGN

-65 ENKRSDVPLAKQ
+65 ENKRSDVSLAKQ
-77 DDKGMVQTKDVGD
+77 DDKGMAQTKDVKD

-138 AKLSGSEDSA
+138 TKLSGSEDSA

-167 GGLEENLGI
+167 GGLQEDLGI
-176 SMQNLQEMVDSVT
+176 SMEDLQQMAELVT
-189 TDFEEVEARAEWN
+189 TDVEEAGTTDN
-202 EPAGETEEPE
+202 LHEPAKATEG
-212 RTEETMQKTENV
+212 TEETMQKTEDV
-224 KDSVVAEEVTEQ
+224 KDTVVAEEATEQ
-236 VEIPKEESIKS
+236 VEIPTEDTIEPT
-247 AKTDETDKLVTA
+247 KTDETDELVTA
-259 EVEDAT
+259 GSKDVT

-288 QTKTEIYPTQ
+288 QTKTEIHPTQ

-309 TEFATH
+309 TEFASH

-400 MNQSQTKIQS
+400 MNQSQTKVQS

-424 EAGQQEQEQG
+424 EAGQQNQEQG
-434 QKGQDQ
+434 QEGQNQ
-440 RPRKL
+440 RPKKM

-456 QGLMTQEEELVAKM
+456 QGLMTQEEELVTKM
-470 MRERGNTL
+470 MRDQGNTV

>member
-48 VAQSADN
+48 VVQSAGN

-65 ENKRSDVPLAKQ
+65 ENKRSDVSLAKQ
-77 DDKGMVQTKDVGD
+77 DDKGMAQTKDVKD

-138 AKLSGSEDSA
+138 TKLSGSEDSA

-167 GGLEENLGI
+167 GGLQEDLGI
-176 SMQNLQEMVDSVT
+176 SMEDLQQMAELVT
-189 TDFEEVEARAEWN
+189 TDVEEAGTTDN
-202 EPAGETEEPE
+202 LHEPAKATEG
-212 RTEETMQKTENV
+212 TEETMQKTEDV
-224 KDSVVAEEVTEQ
+224 KDTVVAEEATEQ
-236 VEIPKEESIKS
+236 VEIPTEDTIEPT
-247 AKTDETDKLVTA
+247 KTDETDELVTA
-259 EVEDAT
+259 GSKDVT

-288 QTKTEIYPTQ
+288 QTKTEIHPTQ

-309 TEFATH
+309 TEFASH

-400 MNQSQTKIQS
+400 MNQSQTKVQS

-424 EAGQQEQEQG
+424 EAGQQNQEQG
-434 QKGQDQ
+434 QEGQNQ
-440 RPRKL
+440 RPKKM

-456 QGLMTQEEELVAKM
+456 QGLMTQEEELVTKM
-470 MRERGNTL
+470 MRDQGNTV

>member
-11 MPTATVAN
+11 MPTVTVAN

-37 QMQKSSAIAPQ
+37 QMQKSSARAPQ

-65 ENKRSDVPLAKQ
+65 ENKQSDVSLAKQ
-77 DDKGMVQTKDVGD
+77 DDKGVVQAKDVKD
-90 KTDAFAKDVKDAIK
+90 KTDAFAKDVKDVIK
-104 DELDVTDEQ
+104 DQLDVTDEQ

-138 AKLSGSEDSA
+138 TKLTGSEDSI
-148 SLLVSD
+148 SLLVND

-161 KVNDLA
+161 KVNDLV
-167 GGLEENLGI
+167 GGLQEDLGV
-176 SMQNLQEMVDSVT
+176 SMEDLQEMVDLLT
-189 TDFEEVEARAEWN
+189 TDVDEAGTIDN
-202 EPAGETEEPE
+202 LYEPAKATE
-212 RTEETMQKTENV
+212 RTEETMQKTEDV
-224 KDSVVAEEVTEQ
+224 KDTVVAEEATEQ
-236 VEIPKEESIKS
+236 VEIPKEETNES
-247 AKTDETDKLVTA
+247 AKVNETDENVTA
-259 EVEDAT
+259 VSEDVT
-265 TEKQTDQGQEDATD
+265 PEKQTDQGQEDAED
-279 QDTDAFLKQ
+279 QDANAFFKQ
-288 QTKTEIYPTQ
+288 QTKTEIHLTQ
-298 DLTPMQAESPI
+298 DLTPMQAESPMA
-309 TEFATH
+309 EFAAH

-340 SRTTM
+340 SRTTL

-400 MNQSQTKIQS
+400 MNQSQTKVQS

-424 EAGQQEQEQG
+424 ESGQQEQG
-434 QKGQDQ
+434 QEGQDQ
-440 RPRKL
+440 RPRKM

-470 MRERGNTL
+470 MRDQGNTV

>member
-48 VAQSADN
+48 VVQSADN

-65 ENKRSDVPLAKQ
+65 ENKRSDVSLAKQ
-77 DDKGMVQTKDVGD
+77 DDKGMVQTKDVKD

-138 AKLSGSEDSA
+138 TKLSGSEDSA

-167 GGLEENLGI
+167 GGLQEDLGI
-176 SMQNLQEMVDSVT
+176 SMEDLQQMAELVT
-189 TDFEEVEARAEWN
+189 TDVEEAGTTDN
-202 EPAGETEEPE
+202 LHEPAKATEG
-212 RTEETMQKTENV
+212 TEETMQKTEDV
-224 KDSVVAEEVTEQ
+224 KDTVVAEEATEQ
-236 VEIPKEESIKS
+236 VEIPTEETIEPT
-247 AKTDETDKLVTA
+247 KTDETDELVTA
-259 EVEDAT
+259 GSKDVT

-288 QTKTEIYPTQ
+288 QTKTEIHPTQ

-309 TEFATH
+309 TEFASH

-345 DGDKTTVEMLLHPE
+345 EGDKTTVEMLLHPE

-400 MNQSQTKIQS
+400 MNQSQTKVQS

-424 EAGQQEQEQG
+424 EAGQQDQEQG
-434 QKGQDQ
+434 QEGQNQ
-440 RPRKL
+440 RPKKM

-456 QGLMTQEEELVAKM
+456 QGLMTQEEELVTKM
-470 MRERGNTL
+470 MRDQGNTV

>member
-48 VAQSADN
+48 VVQSADN

-65 ENKRSDVPLAKQ
+65 ENKRSDVSLAKQ
-77 DDKGMVQTKDVGD
+77 DDKGMAQTKDVKD

-138 AKLSGSEDSA
+138 TKLSGSEDSA

-167 GGLEENLGI
+167 GGLQEDLGI
-176 SMQNLQEMVDSVT
+176 SMEDLQQMAELVT
-189 TDFEEVEARAEWN
+189 TDVEEAGTTDN
-202 EPAGETEEPE
+202 LHEPAKATEG
-212 RTEETMQKTENV
+212 TEETMQKTEDV
-224 KDSVVAEEVTEQ
+224 KDTVVAEEATEQ
-236 VEIPKEESIKS
+236 VEIPTEETIELT
-247 AKTDETDKLVTA
+247 KTDETDELVTA
-259 EVEDAT
+259 GSKDVT

-288 QTKTEIYPTQ
+288 QTKTEIHPTQ

-309 TEFATH
+309 TEFASH

-365 MEVTEENGQVK
+365 MEVTEENGQVR

-383 EQVKEALENQMF
+383 EQVKETLENQMF

-400 MNQSQTKIQS
+400 MNQSQTKVQS

-424 EAGQQEQEQG
+424 EAGQQNQEQG
-434 QKGQDQ
+434 QEGQNQ
-440 RPRKL
+440 RPKKM

-456 QGLMTQEEELVAKM
+456 QGLMTQEEELVTKM
-470 MRERGNTL
+470 MRDQGNTV